1 MVIVIVSVSWGRW
14 PSGDWRECQL
24 VGCGLWVGGCGLRPA
39 GCGLWVVGCRLGAAA
54 WGLRLGGCGLWVV
67 GCRLRVV
74 GCRLGAAACGL
85 RPAVRGSGSRL
96 SPVLARQPT
105 SCTTANSW
113 PSSTAANSGATTPMP
128 CACASD
134 ATRCDFEPIACTGST
149 QRERA

>member
-1 MVIVIVSVSWGRW
+1 MVIVSVIVSWGRW
-14 PSGDWRECQL
+14 PGGDRRECQL
-24 VGCGLWVGGCGLRPA
+24 VTCGLWAVGCWLWVVGCGLWGAACRLGVVGCGLGPAGCGLPLA
-39 GCGLWVVGCRLGAAA
+39 GCGLWVV
-54 WGLRLGGCGLWVV
+54 
-67 GCRLRVV
+67 
-74 GCRLGAAACGL
+74 ACG
-85 RPAVRGSGSRL
+85 SGARL